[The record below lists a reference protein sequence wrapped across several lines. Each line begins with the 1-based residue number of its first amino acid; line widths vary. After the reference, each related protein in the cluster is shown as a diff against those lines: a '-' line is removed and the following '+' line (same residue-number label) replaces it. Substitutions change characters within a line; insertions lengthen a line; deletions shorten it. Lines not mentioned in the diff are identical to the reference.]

1 MARRRRGDRSQPVT
15 ADRAAIPG
23 DGIAVAQPGE
33 GAQPSEEAQPDAGG
47 QPAWKQVRAPRTRAG
62 TLWATLILGL
72 VILIA
77 ILIFIFQNLQDARI
91 SFVTLH
97 GRFPLG
103 LALLFA
109 AVLGAL
115 LAVCVGVVRMVQLRL
130 LARRNL
136 RAPGQPTS
144 TRTK

>member
-1 MARRRRGDRSQPVT
+1 MVRRRRGDTQPAADGATAVPADGAGVAEPVT
-15 ADRAAIPG
+15 GAEPVAGVQPAA
-23 DGIAVAQPGE
+23 A
-33 GAQPSEEAQPDAGG
+33 G
-47 QPAWKQVRAPRTRAG
+47 QPTGRQRGAPRTRAG
-62 TLWATLILGL
+62 TLWATLIFGL
-72 VILIA
+72 VILVA
-77 ILIFIFQNLQDARI
+77 ILIFIFQNLKDARI